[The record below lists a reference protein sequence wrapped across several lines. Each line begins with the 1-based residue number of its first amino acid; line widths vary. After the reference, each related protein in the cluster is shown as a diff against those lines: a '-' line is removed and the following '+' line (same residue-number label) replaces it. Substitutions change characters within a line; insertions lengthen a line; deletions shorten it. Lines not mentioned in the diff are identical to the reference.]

1 MVNLPLCHWSSQLFD
16 LRAPLSTDVPVLLLN
31 QPIIV
36 SEQSMHFGWSLTGGS
51 IVVERIVV
59 KYFVGNFWFISCSHL
74 TFHSCLDSFVM
85 VRLLI
90 KVNRYLYRQ
99 AFTFY

>member
-1 MVNLPLCHWSSQLFD
+1 MH
-16 LRAPLSTDVPVLLLN
+16 APLSTDVPVLLLN
-31 QPIIV
+31 QPIII
-36 SEQSMHFGWSLTGGS
+36 SEQSTHFGWSLTGGS

-74 TFHSCLDSFVM
+74 TFHSCLDSFLM
-85 VRLLI
+85 VSLYI

-99 AFTFY
+99 VFKFY